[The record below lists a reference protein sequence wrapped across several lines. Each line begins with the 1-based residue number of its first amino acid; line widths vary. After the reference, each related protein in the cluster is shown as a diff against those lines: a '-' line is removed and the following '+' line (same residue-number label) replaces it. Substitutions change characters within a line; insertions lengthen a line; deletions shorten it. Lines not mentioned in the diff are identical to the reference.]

1 MRRINDWENIKESG
15 TFERLAPGAYIV
27 KILNV
32 KDFPEKEY
40 LKISFDIAEGE
51 KKGFFKKS
59 FDADTRDQKK
69 WPNGGSFIRS
79 YKQTAAG
86 MFKGFVSAV
95 EASNKGYTFDFEE
108 QTLVGKVVGVVVG
121 DEEFFNQKGQV
132 RTRTYVN
139 AIRSVDA
146 IKSGDYKIPELKKL
160 DASKVT
166 TAAATT
172 SSAPF
177 VDPFADGPS
186 LALAKTEETKT
197 VDEFFTDDDLPF

>member
-15 TFERLAPGAYIV
+15 TFERLAPGGYIV

-40 LKISFDIAEGE
+40 LKISFDIAEGD

-59 FDADTRDQKK
+59 FDNDTRDQKK
-69 WPNGGSFIRS
+69 WPNDGSFIRS
-79 YKQTAAG
+79 YKQTAAS

-95 EASNKGYTFDFEE
+95 EASNKGYTFDFDE
-108 QTLVGKVVGVVVG
+108 QTLVGKVVGLVLG
-121 DEEFFNQKGQV
+121 DEEFLNQKGQV

-139 AIRSVDA
+139 AVRSVEA
-146 IKSGDYKIPELKKL
+146 IKNGDYKVPELKKL

-166 TAAATT
+166 TAATTT

-197 VDEFFTDDDLPF
+197 VDEFFTDEELPF

>member
-1 MRRINDWENIKESG
+1 MKRINDWANIKESG
-15 TFERLAPGAYIV
+15 TFERLAPGAYIA

-59 FDADTRDQKK
+59 FDSDTRDAKK

-79 YKQTAAG
+79 YKQTATG
-86 MFKGFVSAV
+86 MFKGFTNAI
-95 EASNKGYTFDFEE
+95 EASNKGYTFDFDE

-121 DEEFFNQKGQV
+121 EEEFLNQKGQV
-132 RTRTYVN
+132 RVRTYVN
-139 AIRSVDA
+139 SVRSVDA
-146 IKSGDYKIPELKKL
+146 IKKGDYKVPELKKL

-166 TAAATT
+166 TAVASS

-177 VDPFADGPS
+177 VDPFADAP
-186 LALAKTEETKT
+186 APAPVKTEETKT
-197 VDEFFTDDDLPF
+197 VDEFFTDEELPF

>member
-15 TFERLAPGAYIV
+15 TFERLAPGGYIV

-40 LKISFDIAEGE
+40 LKISFDIAEGD

-59 FDADTRDQKK
+59 FDNDTRDQKK

-79 YKQTAAG
+79 YKQTAAS

-95 EASNKGYTFDFEE
+95 EASNKGHTFDFDE
-108 QTLVGKVVGVVVG
+108 QTLVGKVVGLVLG
-121 DEEFFNQKGQV
+121 DEEFLNQKGQV
-132 RTRTYVN
+132 RTHTYVN
-139 AIRSVDA
+139 AVRSVEA
-146 IKSGDYKIPELKKL
+146 IKNGDYKVPELKKL

-166 TAAATT
+166 TAATTT

-177 VDPFADGPS
+177 VDPFADAP
-186 LALAKTEETKT
+186 APAPAKTEETKT
-197 VDEFFTDDDLPF
+197 VDEFFTDDGLPF

>member
-1 MRRINDWENIKESG
+1 MRRISDWANIKESG
-15 TFERLAPGAYIV
+15 TFERLAPGGYIV

-59 FDADTRDQKK
+59 FDNDTRDAKK

-177 VDPFADGPS
+177 VDPFANGPS

-197 VDEFFTDDDLPF
+197 VDEFFTDEELPF

>member
-1 MRRINDWENIKESG
+1 MRRINDWKNIKESG
-15 TFERLAPGAYIV
+15 TFERLAPGGYIV

-40 LKISFDIAEGE
+40 LKISFDIAEGD

-59 FDADTRDQKK
+59 FDNDTRDQKK

-79 YKQTAAG
+79 YKQTAAS

-95 EASNKGYTFDFEE
+95 EASNKGYTFDFDE
-108 QTLVGKVVGVVVG
+108 QTLVGKVVGLVLG
-121 DEEFFNQKGQV
+121 DEEFLNQKGQV

-139 AIRSVDA
+139 AVRSVEA
-146 IKSGDYKIPELKKL
+146 IKNGDYKVPELKKL

-166 TAAATT
+166 TAATTT

-177 VDPFADGPS
+177 VDPFADAP
-186 LALAKTEETKT
+186 APAPAKTEETKT